1 MVDDQ
6 STMRKASFTGRGC
19 SKAVPPDQ
27 KLSHTALAAD
37 VCFAFL
43 LVARWCNSVVQGPTS
58 VVHGVIGKQSMNTK
72 TIILFSVLLLL
83 ALSKPI
89 LLADVIVMKSG
100 QRVEGE
106 VLKVQK
112 DTLFVDVGVDVI
124 RIPVD
129 QIQER
134 INQEPV
140 KEEPT
145 KTENGIFLT
154 ADLPERTVKEL
165 VGKFGEGVV
174 LIQNPEGLGSGF
186 IINDRGYCVTNY
198 HVVEGQTR
206 VAVTI
211 FHQGKN
217 GDFER
222 RAIRDVKILALNPY
236 FDLALLEIPAQKDME
251 FRPVFIADD
260 DTHRE
265 GDTVFAI
272 GSPLGLE
279 RSVSEGIVASRN
291 RNMDGIVYIQ
301 TTAQINPGNSGGPL
315 FNSKGQV
322 VGVINMKLTFGEG
335 LGFAIPIS
343 YLKHFLKNREAFAFD
358 RTNPNTGFHYLE
370 PPRRMNPKVAVE
382 EQKTVEKT
390 GDEASN

>member
-1 MVDDQ
+1 MNWRILV
-6 STMRKASFTGRGC
+6 
-19 SKAVPPDQ
+19 
-27 KLSHTALAAD
+27 LSVWFFGAFNPVAPAD
-37 VCFAFL
+37 
-43 LVARWCNSVVQGPTS
+43 
-58 VVHGVIGKQSMNTK
+58 I
-72 TIILFSVLLLL
+72 
-83 ALSKPI
+83 
-89 LLADVIVMKSG
+89 IVMKSG
-100 QRVEGE
+100 QRIEGE

-112 DTLFVDVGVDVI
+112 DAVFVDIGVDVI
-124 RIPVD
+124 RVPVD

-134 INQEPV
+134 VTQDP
-140 KEEPT
+140 KEEDP
-145 KTENGIFLT
+145 KKSENGVFLS

-198 HVVEGQTR
+198 HVVEAQTR

-211 FHQGKN
+211 FHRSPN

-236 FDLALLEIPAQKDME
+236 FDLALLEIPAQEDFK
-251 FRPVFIADD
+251 FQPVYLAEDD
-260 DTHRE
+260 AHRE
-265 GDTVFAI
+265 GDSVFAI

-315 FNSKGQV
+315 FNAKGQV
-322 VGVINMKLTFGEG
+322 AGVINMKIAFGEG

-343 YLKHFLKNREAFAFD
+343 YLKHFLKNRDAFAFD
-358 RTNPNTGFHYLE
+358 RTNPNTGYHYLD
-370 PPRRMNPKVAVE
+370 PPKRTNPKQPYE
-382 EQKTVEKT
+382 ENGKASPS
-390 GDEASN
+390 DESSGG

>member
-1 MVDDQ
+1 M
-6 STMRKASFTGRGC
+6 K
-19 SKAVPPDQ
+19 
-27 KLSHTALAAD
+27 
-37 VCFAFL
+37 
-43 LVARWCNSVVQGPTS
+43 
-58 VVHGVIGKQSMNTK
+58 K
-72 TIILFSVLLLL
+72 TISPLQIVIVTLGLLSPP
-83 ALSKPI
+83 A
-89 LLADVIVMKSG
+89 LADVIVMKSG
-100 QRVEGE
+100 QRIEGE

-112 DTLFVDVGVDVI
+112 DTVFVDIGVDVVK
-124 RIPVD
+124 IPVD

-134 INQEPV
+134 IETAAKPAAV
-140 KEEPT
+140 KT
-145 KTENGIFLT
+145 TDDGVFMS

-165 VGKFGEGVV
+165 VGKYGEGVV

-211 FHQGKN
+211 FHQGQN

-236 FDLALLEIPAQKDME
+236 FDLALLEIPAQKDLK
-251 FRPVFIADD
+251 FQPVYIADD
-260 DTHRE
+260 DSHRE

-315 FNSKGQV
+315 FNQKGQV

-335 LGFAIPIS
+335 LGFAIPVS
-343 YLKHFLKNREAFAFD
+343 YLKHFLRNRDAFAFD
-358 RTNPNTGFHYLE
+358 RTNPNTGYHYLE
-370 PPRRMNPKVAVE
+370 PPKRTNPRQPYEVQERGTTEDKA
-382 EQKTVEKT
+382 K
-390 GDEASN
+390 

>member
-1 MVDDQ
+1 MN
-6 STMRKASFTGRGC
+6 RKAMILHSC
-19 SKAVPPDQ
+19 LLWLM
-27 KLSHTALAAD
+27 LST
-37 VCFAFL
+37 
-43 LVARWCNSVVQGPTS
+43 Q
-58 VVHGVIGKQSMNTK
+58 M
-72 TIILFSVLLLL
+72 
-83 ALSKPI
+83 LS
-89 LLADVIVMKSG
+89 ADVIVMKSG

-134 INQEPV
+134 ISQEPV
-140 KEEPT
+140 KAEPV
-145 KTENGIFLT
+145 KTESGVFLS
-154 ADLPERTVKEL
+154 AELPDRTVKEL

-174 LIQNPEGLGSGF
+174 LIQNPGGLGSGF

-211 FHQGKN
+211 FHQGEN

-236 FDLALLEIPAQKDME
+236 FDLALLEIPTQKDLR
-251 FRPVFIADD
+251 FQPIYIADD

-291 RNMDGIVYIQ
+291 RNIDGIVYIQ

-315 FNSKGQV
+315 FNARGEV

-335 LGFAIPIS
+335 LGFAIPVS

-358 RTNPNTGFHYLE
+358 RTNPNTGYHYLE
-370 PPRRMNPKVAVE
+370 PPRRMNLKQLNEVSSEA
-382 EQKTVEKT
+382 KDIEK
-390 GDEASN
+390 DQPQL